1 MEAFGQ
7 AIKEH
12 LELQERNSGLERE
25 LPLASYRAEQVLAN
39 HAMFRSEAQAQQ
51 EETASE
57 AEQDDWPLA
66 EADTDLSTPA
76 ALWVGEPVFD
86 WGD

>member
-1 MEAFGQ
+1 
-7 AIKEH
+7 

-51 EETASE
+51 EETASD

-66 EADTDLSTPA
+66 EAETDSFYAGGT
-76 ALWVGEPVFD
+76 WVGEPVFD